1 MIEKKA
7 ATLAVEQMEAAN
19 GGNGEISQEEIEKK
33 AAELAVD
40 QIEKEK

>member
-1 MIEKKA
+1 
-7 ATLAVEQMEAAN
+7 MEAAN